1 MFEKEFLI
9 KMYAICY
16 FRIFAT
22 PWKLLAFFAEVS
34 VFLINYCT
42 DFQKLGTN
50 GKVCCFSM
58 CLHALLVFFFTFNSC
73 SRAFESFSRGIFG
86 LFVLNVFIF
95 SNIKCTN
102 LR

>member
-1 MFEKEFLI
+1 MC
-9 KMYAICY
+9 AICY

-58 CLHALLVFFFTFNSC
+58 CLHALLVFFLLLTPVLGPSKASVGGFLVY
-73 SRAFESFSRGIFG
+73 
-86 LFVLNVFIF
+86 LF
-95 SNIKCTN
+95 
-102 LR
+102 